1 MEGSTPHEPDGGD
14 LLLQEIREETGKL
27 ARHPIEEVKR
37 LEHVAEEG
45 ESAATPLIVLTGV
58 LMAVAVLFAL
68 FCGLVFAVY
77 YLV

>member
-1 MEGSTPHEPDGGD
+1 MAQEPHEPEGGD

-27 ARHPIEEVKR
+27 VRHPIEEVKR

-45 ESAATPLIVLTGV
+45 ESAATPLIVITGV
-58 LMAVAVLFAL
+58 VFAFVAIFAV
-68 FCGLVFAVY
+68 FCGVVFAVY